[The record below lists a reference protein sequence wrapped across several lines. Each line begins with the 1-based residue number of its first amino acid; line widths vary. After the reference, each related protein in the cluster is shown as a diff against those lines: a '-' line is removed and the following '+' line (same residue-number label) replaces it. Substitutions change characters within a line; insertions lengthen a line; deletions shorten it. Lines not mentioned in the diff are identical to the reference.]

1 MVIKTKIRRATEQH
15 RSNFSS
21 DNQDH
26 DQSFP
31 TAIVYSDQLCYC
43 CLSLSPQLKFCQ
55 FEPGEETMACFC
67 SRLFVLWL
75 VKSNLS
81 SELYTSLFIYMKL
94 ARLGCQATSHKKHTQ
109 KKPLHGA
116 WIWLVFVSSVT
127 AANSSG
133 REEDSEEVAR
143 WQWKRGYLL
152 IRMV

>member
-1 MVIKTKIRRATEQH
+1 MVIKTRIRRATEQH
-15 RSNFSS
+15 RSNFSA

-31 TAIVYSDQLCYC
+31 AAIVYSDQLCYW

-55 FEPGEETMACFC
+55 FEPGEQNTACFC
-67 SRLFVLWL
+67 SRLFVLRL

-94 ARLGCQATSHKKHTQ
+94 ARLGCQATSHKKH
-109 KKPLHGA
+109 KKTLHGA

-143 WQWKRGYLL
+143 WQWKRSYLL

>member
-1 MVIKTKIRRATEQH
+1 MVIKTRIRRATEQH

-31 TAIVYSDQLCYC
+31 AAIVYSDQLCYW

-109 KKPLHGA
+109 KNPCMA
-116 WIWLVFVSSVT
+116 PEFDWCSSHLSRQPIAAAERRT
-127 AANSSG
+127 ARKWPG
-133 REEDSEEVAR
+133 DSE
-143 WQWKRGYLL
+143 RG
-152 IRMV
+152 VTC